1 MLLRMTQV
9 LRSLVDRSACA
20 FMCHHGCFLLLEM
33 IEAGSWIARL
43 TRIPRVPC
51 PAPNQ
56 VWQTQLLLIQ
66 RQNRT
71 ASVTAPISNPM
82 SWSRPPGR
90 AKTRNYTATK
100 EGAQTGTN
108 RAPQTFPDTASNLN
122 TKQAVAAFKGS
133 VTTRT
138 PHGSGQGI
146 SSRSADEENEG
157 EQRVVRNRP
166 DAQAGVNHSR

>member
-1 MLLRMTQV
+1 MADATT
-9 LRSLVDRSACA
+9 S
-20 FMCHHGCFLLLEM
+20 HTET
-33 IEAGSWIARL
+33 E
-43 TRIPRVPC
+43 
-51 PAPNQ
+51 
-56 VWQTQLLLIQ
+56 
-66 RQNRT
+66 QNRKRDRT
-71 ASVTAPISNPM
+71 DLEPDELEQTSGTGEDAELY
-82 SWSRPPGR
+82 
-90 AKTRNYTATK
+90 RNK